1 MIIIDG
7 KKIADEILSDLQ
19 SQVEKLPFVPVFCD
33 VLVGDDPASVQYVR
47 MKNQTAQRAGLNFL
61 KAEFPGNISTAELT
75 KEIKQ
80 LNSEPNLCGL
90 IVQLPLPDG
99 LDKQEVLNSINP
111 QVDVD
116 CIGLVNESRFYNKGD
131 YLEYPTAAAVL
142 KILDSLDMNFQEKKF
157 LVLGQGQLVGRPVSQ
172 LLKRRGYF
180 VDTATR
186 TTENITALLEK
197 ADVVIAAA
205 GSPGFITGSMIKP
218 GAIVIDAGTSEAQ
231 GGGIVGDVEFDSVS
245 KVAEVIS
252 PVPGGVGPVTV
263 ACLLANVLKVAK
275 NKI

>member
-47 MKNQTAQRAGLNFL
+47 MKNQTAQRAGMNFL

-75 KEIKQ
+75 KEIKR

-90 IVQLPLPDG
+90 IVQLPLPGG
-99 LDKQEVLNSINP
+99 LDKQEVLNSIDP
-111 QVDVD
+111 KVDVD
-116 CIGLVNESRFYNKGD
+116 CIGLVNESRFYSKGD

-142 KILDSLDMNFQEKKF
+142 KILDSLDMNLGEKKF

-172 LLKRRGYF
+172 LFKRRGYF